1 VPYERHGMAS
11 SPPEV
16 RSPRIVA
23 VTFTAQDTSL
33 TVGLDDGRSISAPL
47 AWFPR
52 LQHGQAKERADWRL
66 IAGGEGIHWPQLD
79 EDISMENLL
88 SGKRSSESPRSLERW
103 LAGRSTKSL

>member
-1 VPYERHGMAS
+1 MTS

-23 VTFTAQDTSL
+23 VTFSDQDTL
-33 TVGLDDGRSISAPL
+33 LMVGLDDGRSLLAPL

-52 LQHGQAKERADWRL
+52 LQHGQAEERADWRL

-79 EDISMENLL
+79 EDISLDNLL
-88 SGKRSSESPRSLERW
+88 SGKRSSESPRSLELW
-103 LAGRSTKSL
+103 LAGRSSKSL